1 MPDGTEV
8 AVRRLSLN
16 SRQGKREFVKG
27 VKSIMDLNHRNVVRL
42 VGCCY
47 TNTRLLAYEFVEN
60 GTLAQSLFGNN
71 IILLNSTSTLIF
83 TLIQSHQTHIQST
96 FNQMNAYQTRA
107 WMKCE
112 FEMMLNEP
120 LASMLNYSTEG
131 NVGNDI
137 G

>member
-1 MPDGTEV
+1 MEMYFGQMAHRHVENWHMDIEKGHQSDSAGLVQGEMPDGTEV

-60 GTLAQSLFGNN
+60 GTLAQSLFGN
-71 IILLNSTSTLIF
+71 ILLNSTSTLI
-83 TLIQSHQTHIQST
+83 SH
-96 FNQMNAYQTRA
+96 
-107 WMKCE
+107 
-112 FEMMLNEP
+112 
-120 LASMLNYSTEG
+120 
-131 NVGNDI
+131 
-137 G
+137 

>member
-47 TNTRLLAYEFVEN
+47 ANTRLLAYEFVEN
-60 GTLAQSLFGNN
+60 GTLAQALFGNFLVN
-71 IILLNSTSTLIF
+71 RTSILISRGFNHIDL
-83 TLIQSHQTHIQST
+83 TLIQ
-96 FNQMNAYQTRA
+96 
-107 WMKCE
+107 
-112 FEMMLNEP
+112 
-120 LASMLNYSTEG
+120 
-131 NVGNDI
+131 
-137 G
+137 